1 MTSARFKPMLFTSIW
16 TSSAAWRRN
25 IQTLDFQDACIT
37 IFAEANNACHHF
49 SSNSVLHLRACNT
62 QSFPVVCDSPSPG
75 TSWRNRENPAPLRAH
90 ASATIGTETVATLVK
105 VRRMQLCAFLC
116 LLCGRETHAS
126 TTQSDPLLLPT
137 RNGPC
142 REDGAPR
149 WEYLF

>member
-16 TSSAAWRRN
+16 TSSAAGGGTSR
-25 IQTLDFQDACIT
+25 LS
-37 IFAEANNACHHF
+37 IFRTHHHIHGSERCVPSF
-49 SSNSVLHLRACNT
+49 SSISVLHLRTCNT

-90 ASATIGTETVATLVK
+90 ASATIGTETVATLAK
-105 VRRMQLCAFLC
+105 VRRMQLRAFLC

-137 RNGPC
+137 QNDPYQKDR
-142 REDGAPR
+142 APR
-149 WEYLF
+149 WGYLF